1 MICVGREKEGKQTD
15 EVNRTLVF
23 VLKSVAAFL
32 FILTIVRAAIN
43 PETSDK

>member
-1 MICVGREKEGKQTD
+1 MGRGKEGKQTD

-23 VLKSVAAFL
+23 VLKSVAAFFL
-32 FILTIVRAAIN
+32 ILTIVRAATN